1 MILPIEYCSVP
12 GWDPEGMKAPAIL
25 IVDDDPALR
34 KALTVFLKLQFA
46 VFSAGSVDE
55 AMEVLEDSGADAV
68 LLDYRMPGKDGLAGL
83 PEIREKFEEIPVV
96 MLTGYGDA
104 ALFEKAMEL
113 GAKGCLKKPIDLMDV
128 LSAIIKVVEEG
139 QEADTEE
146 GEPFTDSEAGEPF
159 ESAE

>member
-12 GWDPEGMKAPAIL
+12 GWDPGGMKAPAVL

-68 LLDYRMPGKDGLAGL
+68 LLDYRMPGKDGLVAL
-83 PEIREKFEEIPVV
+83 PEIREKFEGIPVV
-96 MLTGYGDA
+96 MLTGYGDS
-104 ALFEKAMEL
+104 ALFEKAKSL
-113 GAKGCLKKPIDLMDV
+113 GASGCLKKPIDLMDV
-128 LSAIIKVVEEG
+128 LSALIKVVEER
-139 QEADTEE
+139 EAAKGD
-146 GEPFTDSEAGEPF
+146 DAF
-159 ESAE
+159 ESAEGESVED